1 MTVGGVPVGAVG
13 AVIPAFA
20 GMTLG
25 GVPAGAVRTIIP
37 AFAGMTLMVRLWPGV
52 LALALLASIVAG
64 ALGALLTA
72 APDIDLGTLASDRY
86 LRRVVAFTF
95 WQALLSAALST
106 GLAIPVARALARR
119 EGLPGR
125 AWLLKLV
132 GLPLVVPSIVA
143 VFGIVAVYGHSGWIN
158 DLASLLGAPRWTNL
172 YGLWG
177 ILLAHVFF
185 NLPLA
190 VRLLLP
196 LWSAV
201 PGETWRL
208 VSQLGM
214 PSGAIWR
221 LIEWPLLRQALPGVA
236 GLVFMLCFTSFAVVL
251 TLGGGPA
258 ASTVEVAIYQALR
271 FDFDPARAV
280 FLALLELTCCALLV
294 GFGQRLVVA
303 MPSEVTPGRTHP
315 RPDTGGRAGRIA
327 DAVLILAI
335 AAFVALPLAAVAVA
349 GLAGPVGKVLGDGLF
364 WACAARS
371 LVIAL
376 CAAPLAL
383 ALGWSLLA
391 MCRRLRLRHRM
402 PGWADG
408 VELSGSLVIV
418 VPPIVL
424 GTGFFILLSPHVDVY
439 VAGPP
444 LVVMANA
451 LMGVPYVLRV
461 LGPLHRQMSTRY
473 EHLCE
478 NLGLGG
484 LPRLRLVEAPL
495 LRRPLGLALGLC
507 AAISV
512 GDLGVIALFGT
523 RDNATLPLL
532 LYQKMAS
539 YRMDEAAVIA
549 LFLIVMCLGLFAA
562 LERLVGGRS

>member
-1 MTVGGVPVGAVG
+1 MTSIA
-13 AVIPAFA
+13 
-20 GMTLG
+20 
-25 GVPAGAVRTIIP
+25 
-37 AFAGMTLMVRLWPGV
+37 RLWPGV
-52 LALALLASIVAG
+52 LALAFLAIVVAG
-64 ALGALLTA
+64 ALGALLSA
-72 APDIDLGTLASDRY
+72 APDIEVGALADDRY

-95 WQALLSAALST
+95 WQALLSTALST

-143 VFGIVAVYGHSGWIN
+143 VFGIVAVYGRSGWVN
-158 DLASLLGAPRWTNL
+158 DIASLVGAPPWQNL
-172 YGLWG
+172 YGLTG

-208 VSQLGM
+208 AAQLGM
-214 PSGAIWR
+214 RSGAIWR
-221 LIEWPLLRQALPGVA
+221 LIEWPLLRQAVPGVA

-258 ASTVEVAIYQALR
+258 ASTVEVAIYQSLR
-271 FDFDPARAV
+271 FEFDPARAV
-280 FLALLELTCCALLV
+280 FLALLELGFCALLV
-294 GFGQRLVVA
+294 GVGQRFVMA
-303 MPSEVTPGRTHP
+303 MPSEITPGRSHG
-315 RPDTGGRAGRIA
+315 RPDTGARAGRIA
-327 DAVLILAI
+327 DTMLVGALTL
-335 AAFVALPLAAVAVA
+335 FVALPLAAVVVA
-349 GLAGPVGKVLGDGLF
+349 GLAGPVGKVLSDGVF

-383 ALGWSLLA
+383 ALAWSLLGL
-391 MCRRLRLRHRM
+391 CRRLRLRHSK
-402 PGWADG
+402 PGLADG

-424 GTGFFILLSPHVDVY
+424 GTGFFILLSPHMDVY

-444 LVVMANA
+444 LVVLVNA

-461 LGPLHRQMSTRY
+461 LGPLHRQMSARY

-478 NLGLGG
+478 NLGLVG
-484 LPRLRLVEAPL
+484 LSRLRLVDAAL

-512 GDLGVIALFGT
+512 GDLGVIALFGSQ
-523 RDNATLPLL
+523 DNATLPLL

-549 LFLIVMCLGLFAA
+549 LCLVLMCLGLFAA
-562 LERLVGGRS
+562 IERTVGGRA

>member
-1 MTVGGVPVGAVG
+1 
-13 AVIPAFA
+13 
-20 GMTLG
+20 
-25 GVPAGAVRTIIP
+25 
-37 AFAGMTLMVRLWPGV
+37 MVRLWPG
-52 LALALLASIVAG
+52 ALALLLLASVVAA
-64 ALGALLTA
+64 ALGALLAA
-72 APDIDLGTLASDRY
+72 APDIDLGALGRDRY
-86 LRRVVAFTF
+86 LRRVVVFTF
-95 WQALLSAALST
+95 WQALLSTALSI

-119 EGLPGR
+119 ESLPGR

-132 GLPLVVPSIVA
+132 ALPLVVPSIVA
-143 VFGIVAVYGHSGWIN
+143 VFGIVAVYGRSGWIN
-158 DLASLLGAPRWTNL
+158 DLASFLGAPRWQNL
-172 YGLWG
+172 YGLSG

-208 VSQLGM
+208 VAQLGM
-214 PSGAIWR
+214 RSGSIWR

-258 ASTVEVAIYQALR
+258 ASTVEVAIYQSLR
-271 FDFDPARAV
+271 FEFDPARAV
-280 FLALLELTCCALLV
+280 FLALLELLCCALLV
-294 GFGQRLVVA
+294 GFGQRFVMA
-303 MPSEVTPGRTHP
+303 MPSEITPGRAYP
-315 RPDTGGRAGRIA
+315 RPDAGGRAGRVA
-327 DAVLILAI
+327 DAVLI
-335 AAFVALPLAAVAVA
+335 AAVTLFVALPLAAVVVS
-349 GLAGPVGKVLGDGLF
+349 GLGGPVAKVLSDGLF
-364 WACAARS
+364 WACALRS

-383 ALGWSLLA
+383 GIGWSLLA
-391 MCRRLRLRHRM
+391 MCRRLRLRHAR
-402 PGWADG
+402 PGWADS

-424 GTGFFILLSPHVDVY
+424 GTGFFVLLSPHVDVY
-439 VAGPP
+439 TAGPP
-444 LVVMANA
+444 LVVLVNA

-461 LGPLHRQMSTRY
+461 LGPLHRQISARY
-473 EHLCE
+473 EHLGE
-478 NLGLGG
+478 NLGLHG
-484 LPRLRLVEAPL
+484 LSRLRLVEAPL

-507 AAISV
+507 AALSV

-549 LFLIVMCLGLFAA
+549 LLLIVLCLGIFATI
-562 LERLVGGRS
+562 ERAVGGRA

>member
-1 MTVGGVPVGAVG
+1 MIA
-13 AVIPAFA
+13 
-20 GMTLG
+20 
-25 GVPAGAVRTIIP
+25 
-37 AFAGMTLMVRLWPGV
+37 RLWPGT
-52 LALALLASIVAG
+52 LALLLLAGTVAG
-64 ALGALLTA
+64 ALGALLAA
-72 APDIDLGTLASDRY
+72 APDIDPGALARDHY
-86 LRRVVAFTF
+86 LRRVVLFTF
-95 WQALLSAALST
+95 WQALLSAAIST

-119 EGLPGR
+119 EGGPGR
-125 AWLLKLV
+125 EWLLKLV
-132 GLPLVVPSIVA
+132 GLPLVVPGIVA
-143 VFGIVAVYGHSGWIN
+143 VFGIVAVYGRSGWMN
-158 DLASLLGAPRWTNL
+158 DFASLLGAPRWQNL
-172 YGLWG
+172 YGLSG

-196 LWSAV
+196 LWSSV

-208 VSQLGM
+208 VAQLDM
-214 PSGAIWR
+214 RSGAIWR

-236 GLVFMLCFTSFAVVL
+236 GLVFMLCFTSFVVVL

-258 ASTVEVAIYQALR
+258 ASTVEVAIYQSLR

-280 FLALLELTCCALLV
+280 FLALLELVCCALLV
-294 GFGQRLVVA
+294 GLGQRFVA
-303 MPSEVTPGRTHP
+303 TMPSEITPGRAHP
-315 RPDTGGRAGRIA
+315 RPDTGRLAGRVA
-327 DAVLILAI
+327 DTLLI
-335 AAFVALPLAAVAVA
+335 AALAGFIALPLAAVAVS
-349 GLAGPVGKVLGDGLF
+349 GLSGPVAEVLSDALF
-364 WACAARS
+364 WQCALRS
-371 LVIAL
+371 LAIAL

-383 ALGWSLLA
+383 AIGWSLLA
-391 MCRRLRLRHRM
+391 MCRHLRHRLAR

-408 VELSGSLVIV
+408 VELSGALVIV

-424 GTGFFILLSPHVDVY
+424 GTGFFILLSPHTDVY
-439 VAGPP
+439 AAGPP
-444 LVVMANA
+444 LVVLINA

-461 LGPLHRQMSTRY
+461 LGPLHRQMSARY

-478 NLGLGG
+478 NLGMRGVS
-484 LPRLRLVEAPL
+484 RVRLVEAPL

-507 AAISV
+507 AALSV
-512 GDLGVIALFGT
+512 GDLGVIALFGS

-562 LERLVGGRS
+562 VERVVAGRARC

>member
-1 MTVGGVPVGAVG
+1 
-13 AVIPAFA
+13 
-20 GMTLG
+20 
-25 GVPAGAVRTIIP
+25 
-37 AFAGMTLMVRLWPGV
+37 MVRLWPG
-52 LALALLASIVAG
+52 ALALLLLASTVAV
-64 ALGALLTA
+64 AFGALLA
-72 APDIDLGTLASDRY
+72 SAPEIELATLAGDVY
-86 LRRVVAFTF
+86 LRRVVVFTF
-95 WQALLSAALST
+95 WQALLSAVLST

-132 GLPLVVPSIVA
+132 ALPLVVPSVVA
-143 VFGIVAVYGHSGWIN
+143 VFGIVAVYGRSGWLN
-158 DLASLLGAPRWTNL
+158 DLASLLGAPRWQNL
-172 YGLWG
+172 YGLSG
-177 ILLAHVFF
+177 ILIAHVFF

-196 LWSAV
+196 LWSAL

-208 VSQLGM
+208 AAQLDM
-214 PSGAIWR
+214 RSGAIWR

-271 FDFDPARAV
+271 FEFDPARAV

-294 GFGQRLVVA
+294 GLGQRFVMG
-303 MPSEVTPGRTHP
+303 MPSEITPGRAHA
-315 RPDTGGRAGRIA
+315 RPDLGGRAGQVA
-327 DAVLILAI
+327 DALLIV
-335 AAFVALPLAAVAVA
+335 AATVFVALPLAAVAVA
-349 GLAGPVGKVLGDGLF
+349 GLSGPLVRVLRDDLF
-364 WACAARS
+364 WACALRS
-371 LVIAL
+371 LAIAS

-383 ALGWSLLA
+383 AIGWSLLA
-391 MCRRLRLRHRM
+391 MCRRLRLRHARS
-402 PGWADG
+402 GWADG

-424 GTGFFILLSPHVDVY
+424 GTGFFVLLSPHVDVY
-439 VAGPP
+439 RAGPP
-444 LVVMANA
+444 LVVLVNA

-461 LGPLHRQMSTRY
+461 LGPVHRQMSARY
-473 EHLCE
+473 ERLSE
-478 NLGLGG
+478 NLGLRG
-484 LPRLRLVEAPL
+484 LPRLRLVELPL

-549 LFLIVMCLGLFAA
+549 LLLIVLCLGIFAA
-562 LERLVGGRS
+562 VERTVGGRA

>member
-1 MTVGGVPVGAVG
+1 M
-13 AVIPAFA
+13 
-20 GMTLG
+20 
-25 GVPAGAVRTIIP
+25 R
-37 AFAGMTLMVRLWPGV
+37 RLWPG
-52 LALALLASIVAG
+52 ALALLLLASVIAG
-64 ALGALLTA
+64 ALGALLSA
-72 APDIDLGTLASDRY
+72 APSIELGGLADDLY
-86 LRRVVAFTF
+86 LRRVVVFTF

-119 EGLPGR
+119 EDLPGR
-125 AWLLKLV
+125 SWLLKLV
-132 GLPLVVPSIVA
+132 SLPLVVPSIVA
-143 VFGIVAVYGHSGWIN
+143 VFGIVAVYGRSGWLN
-158 DLASLLGAPRWTNL
+158 DFVSFLGAPRWEGL
-172 YGLWG
+172 YGLSG
-177 ILLAHVFF
+177 ILIAHVFF

-208 VSQLGM
+208 VAQLGM
-214 PSGAIWR
+214 RSGAIWR

-271 FDFDPARAV
+271 FDFDPGRAV
-280 FLALLELTCCALLV
+280 FLALLELLSCALLV
-294 GFGQRLVVA
+294 GLGQRFVMA
-303 MPSEVTPGRTHP
+303 MPSEITPGRAHA
-315 RPDTGGRAGRIA
+315 RPDLKGRLGRGA
-327 DAVLILAI
+327 DLLLIGAI
-335 AAFVALPLAAVAVA
+335 TVFVALPLVAVAVS
-349 GLAGPVGKVLGDGLF
+349 GMAGPVGKVLSDDLF
-364 WACAARS
+364 WSCALRS

-383 ALGWSLLA
+383 GIGWSLLG
-391 MCRRLRLRHRM
+391 MCARLRLAHAR

-439 VAGPP
+439 AAGPP
-444 LVVMANA
+444 LVVLVNA

-461 LGPLHRQMSTRY
+461 LGPLHRQMSARY
-473 EHLCE
+473 ERLSE
-478 NLGLGG
+478 NLGLRG
-484 LPRLRLVEAPL
+484 LSRLRLVEARL
-495 LRRPLGLALGLC
+495 LRRPMGLALGLC
-507 AAISV
+507 AALSV

-549 LFLIVMCLGLFAA
+549 LLLIVMCLGIFATI
-562 LERLVGGRS
+562 ERAVGGRS

>member
-1 MTVGGVPVGAVG
+1 
-13 AVIPAFA
+13 
-20 GMTLG
+20 
-25 GVPAGAVRTIIP
+25 
-37 AFAGMTLMVRLWPGV
+37 MVRLWPG
-52 LALALLASIVAG
+52 ALALLLLASVVA
-64 ALGALLTA
+64 AAFGALLSA
-72 APDIDLGTLASDRY
+72 APDIDLSGLAGDRY
-86 LRRVVAFTF
+86 LRRVVVFTF
-95 WQALLSAALST
+95 SQALLSAALAT

-119 EGLPGR
+119 EDLPGR
-125 AWLLKLV
+125 AWMLKLV
-132 GLPLVVPSIVA
+132 ALPLVVPSIVA
-143 VFGIVAVYGHSGWIN
+143 VFGIVAVYGRSGWIN
-158 DLASLLGAPRWTNL
+158 DLSSFLGGPRWQGL
-172 YGLWG
+172 YGLSG
-177 ILLAHVFF
+177 ILIAHVFF

-208 VSQLGM
+208 VAQLGM
-214 PSGAIWR
+214 GSGSIWR

-280 FLALLELTCCALLV
+280 FLALLELGICTVLV
-294 GFGQRLVVA
+294 GLGQRFVIA
-303 MPSEVTPGRTHP
+303 MPSELTPGRAHA
-315 RPDTGGRAGRIA
+315 RPDLRGKVGWII
-327 DAVLILAI
+327 DALLIGAI
-335 AAFVALPLAAVAVA
+335 VAFVALPLAAVLVS
-349 GLAGPVGKVLGDGLF
+349 GLSGPVGKVLSDSLF
-364 WACAARS
+364 WTSAMRSFVIGLSAA
-371 LVIAL
+371 L
-376 CAAPLAL
+376 LAL
-383 ALGWSLLA
+383 GIGWSLLA
-391 MCRRLRLRHRM
+391 MCRRLRLRYAR

-424 GTGFFILLSPHVDVY
+424 GTGFFILLSPHMDVY
-439 VAGPP
+439 SAGPP
-444 LVVMANA
+444 LVVLVNA
-451 LMGVPYVLRV
+451 LMGVPFVLRV
-461 LGPLHRQMSTRY
+461 LGPLHRQISARF
-473 EHLCE
+473 ERLSE
-478 NLGLGG
+478 SLGLRG
-484 LPRLRLVEAPL
+484 LSRLRLIEAPL
-495 LRRPLGLALGLC
+495 LRRPLGLSLGLC

-549 LFLIVMCLGLFAA
+549 LLLIVLCLGIFATI
-562 LERLVGGRS
+562 ERLVGGRA

>member
-1 MTVGGVPVGAVG
+1 
-13 AVIPAFA
+13 
-20 GMTLG
+20 
-25 GVPAGAVRTIIP
+25 
-37 AFAGMTLMVRLWPGV
+37 MVRLWPGV
-52 LALALLASIVAG
+52 LALALLASTVAA
-64 ALGALLTA
+64 ALGALLSA
-72 APDIDLGTLASDRY
+72 APDIDLGGLAEDRY

-95 WQALLSAALST
+95 WQALLSTVLSA

-143 VFGIVAVYGHSGWIN
+143 VFGIVAVYGRSGWIN
-158 DLASLLGAPRWTNL
+158 DFASLLGAPRWENL
-172 YGLWG
+172 YGLSG

-208 VSQLGM
+208 AAQLGM
-214 PSGAIWR
+214 GSGAIWR

-258 ASTVEVAIYQALR
+258 ASTVEVAIYQSLR
-271 FDFDPARAV
+271 FEFDPARAV
-280 FLALLELTCCALLV
+280 FLALLELGYCALLV
-294 GFGQRLVVA
+294 GVGQRFVMA
-303 MPSEVTPGRTHP
+303 MPSEITPGRSHA
-315 RPDTGGRAGRIA
+315 RPDTGGRSGRMA
-327 DAVLILAI
+327 DALLV
-335 AAFVALPLAAVAVA
+335 AACTLFVALPLAAVVIA
-349 GLAGPVGKVLGDGLF
+349 GLAGPVGKVLSDSLF

-383 ALGWSLLA
+383 VLAWSLLA
-391 MCRRLRLRHRM
+391 MCRRLRLRHAR

-408 VELSGSLVIV
+408 VELSGSLIIV

-424 GTGFFILLSPHVDVY
+424 GTGFFILLSPHIDVY
-439 VAGPP
+439 TAGPP
-444 LVVMANA
+444 LVVLVNA

-461 LGPLHRQMSTRY
+461 LGPLHRQMSARY

-478 NLGLGG
+478 NLGLRGMS
-484 LPRLRLVEAPL
+484 RLRLVEVPL

-523 RDNATLPLL
+523 HDNATLPLY

-549 LFLIVMCLGLFAA
+549 LFLILLCLGLFAT
-562 LERLVGGRS
+562 LERAVGGRARC